1 MRETRDDPEYDTV
14 NVFWTGLNGVS
25 RGISVPAHVYD
36 QNVEEGFGFAN
47 SVTEF
52 TLQTTVPEGAKYG
65 VNAGDMLAV
74 PDDDPIPLG
83 WCDGVAG
90 VFSNLVTL
98 EQEPLDLCS
107 RTALRQTIDDLASHG
122 YVPSIGAEMEFSLL
136 DATEDLPFRSN
147 TSYDIYETN
156 SNHEFFN
163 DCQQHLAT
171 AGYEVLGIHT
181 ESQPGQQ
188 EFKLERRDALTI
200 CDGILLFRQ
209 LIRSVAE
216 QHEIRASF
224 MPRPHTGEDANG
236 MHLHLSLW
244 DETENQNLFA
254 SDDANLGFPAGSYPP
269 EAGLSD
275 EARYFVGGLLEH
287 MKALT
292 AFAAPTVNSYSRLL
306 PGQWAPVN
314 ITWGPDNR
322 STVVRIPPELGSATR
337 VENRVPDPSANP
349 YLIVAATLAAG
360 LDGIENQTEPGE
372 PTTENMYESDSDR
385 LPRTLWEALNHL
397 ERNDVLSEALGASL
411 VTEFIRIKRDEF
423 TRYQGDVS
431 EWERDT
437 YVDAF

>member
-1 MRETRDDPEYDTV
+1 
-14 NVFWTGLNGVS
+14 
-25 RGISVPAHVYD
+25 
-36 QNVEEGFGFAN
+36 
-47 SVTEF
+47 
-52 TLQTTVPEGAKYG
+52 
-65 VNAGDMLAV
+65 
-74 PDDDPIPLG
+74 
-83 WCDGVAG
+83 
-90 VFSNLVTL
+90 
-98 EQEPLDLCS
+98 
-107 RTALRQTIDDLASHG
+107 
-122 YVPSIGAEMEFSLL
+122 MEFSLL

-287 MKALT
+287 MKAIT